1 MRLAIPIPIPL
12 APRSD
17 RMFTNFGHVTPVAQ
31 ILAGSNGEVVRLE
44 FQSAPTKMY
53 WRIQLRLS
61 MPPQISSP
69 GENLPRIRSQ
79 SPQFEDQRLAVRS
92 SGWCEF
98 PKTLRPPTTTG
109 SQFTRKS
116 YLMNLSNSLIMMT
129 TLAANTQG

>member
-53 WRIQLRLS
+53 RRIQLRLS
-61 MPPQISSP
+61 MPPQISSH
-69 GENLPRIRSQ
+69 GENLPRITPR
-79 SPQFEDQRLAVRS
+79 SPQF
-92 SGWCEF
+92 G
-98 PKTLRPPTTTG
+98 K
-109 SQFTRKS
+109 
-116 YLMNLSNSLIMMT
+116 
-129 TLAANTQG
+129 